1 MQISSIKGFFI
12 NRFRQK
18 QCDHSYLKSLYK
30 KSIHLYI
37 GLKNVM
43 ASVTS
48 LKVKVPNVR
57 RGIRV
62 MQTSG

>member
-18 QCDHSYLKSLYK
+18 QCDHSYSKSLYE

-37 GLKNVM
+37 VL
-43 ASVTS
+43 A
-48 LKVKVPNVR
+48 
-57 RGIRV
+57 
-62 MQTSG
+62 